1 MDLQSKLRFL
11 IPPHPLTNSEILLY
25 YQNETRFDG
34 VYSRDNLLDKVK
46 DGAYIINRVEYSD
59 IETHSIA
66 LYALIHNT
74 TYFGSFR
81 VEHIPKEVKI
91 FIDQS
96 IVIENVFSIQVY
108 DSIMCG
114 YFCIRFID
122 FIFAGKTLTNFSF
135 KVFDD

>member
-46 DGAYIINRVEYSD
+46 DGAYIINRDEYSD
-59 IETHSIA
+59 IETHPIA

-74 TYFGSFR
+74 TYFGSFG

-91 FIDQS
+91 FIDKS

>member
-11 IPPHPLTNSEILLY
+11 IPPHPLTNFEILLY

-46 DGAYIINRVEYSD
+46 DGAYIINRDEYSD
-59 IETHSIA
+59 IETHPIA

-74 TYFGSFR
+74 TYFGSFG
-81 VEHIPKEVKI
+81 VEHIPKQVKI
-91 FIDQS
+91 FIDKS

-114 YFCIRFID
+114 YFSIRFID
-122 FIFAGKTLTNFSF
+122 FIFEGKTLTNFSF

>member
-46 DGAYIINRVEYSD
+46 DGAYIINRDEYSD
-59 IETHSIA
+59 IETHPIA

-74 TYFGSFR
+74 TYFGSFG
-81 VEHIPKEVKI
+81 VEHIPKQVKI
-91 FIDQS
+91 FIDKS

-114 YFCIRFID
+114 YFSIRFID
-122 FIFAGKTLTNFSF
+122 FIFEGKTLTNFSF